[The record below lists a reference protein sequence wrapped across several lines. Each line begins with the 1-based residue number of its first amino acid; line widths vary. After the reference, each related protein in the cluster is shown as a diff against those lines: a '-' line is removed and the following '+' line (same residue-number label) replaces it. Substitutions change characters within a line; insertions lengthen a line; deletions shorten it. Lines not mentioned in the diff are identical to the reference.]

1 MKTKDEQN
9 KMKMEYKPLD
19 KRMKELSED
28 ELSEVTGGETEIQY
42 IMESGEVVVS
52 TYQAR

>member
-42 IMESGEVVVS
+42 ATDPGEAVFI
-52 TYQAR
+52 YKAR